1 MTIFALKTWTK
12 LVKKNLWLD
21 RYVGKGFWAKKSAQL
36 VIPVRSTFQN
46 DLHPPI
52 GGPHPLLYFTTQ
64 TTKKYCT
71 AMCYL
76 AANPFQLLKCL
87 FPDLSFFC
95 CDCNLGIVIWENFV
109 TEKNC
114 WKQTYCLIKWQFFLC
129 VQCPRFC
136 HCSWLW
142 RMIGAFMKS
151 WWLICVSFSGY
162 TMS

>member
-1 MTIFALKTWTK
+1 MLGRDFSN
-12 LVKKNLWLD
+12 KK
-21 RYVGKGFWAKKSAQL
+21 FAQL
-36 VIPVRSTFQN
+36 VISVRSTFQN

-95 CDCNLGIVIWENFV
+95 CDCNLGIVIWEENF
-109 TEKNC
+109 KLCHRKKC
-114 WKQTYCLIKWQFFLC
+114 WKQTYCLIKWQFFSMCAVSKILPLFMALTDDWSFHEIMVIDLC
-129 VQCPRFC
+129 IFLRLYNVIE
-136 HCSWLW
+136 WAVVIL
-142 RMIGAFMKS
+142 
-151 WWLICVSFSGY
+151 
-162 TMS
+162 